1 MIIWFS
7 GTGNSEW
14 VAEQL
19 ASALGERMVSVAE
32 GLTSGDTHLT
42 LHDGERLGFV
52 FPTYS
57 WGPPPV
63 VTVFVEKMQISGTP
77 SSCFMVTTCGDDI
90 GLSVPIMAKALS
102 RRGFTLLSAHSVQ
115 MPNNYINMKGF
126 DVDTDAVRTAKLNA
140 APSRLHQV
148 ATDIAEQKAV
158 IDVVTGRFAWV
169 KSKVIRPWFLKNAM
183 SDKKFVV
190 DSDACTHCGACV
202 KNCPMHNI
210 TLSNGAPHW
219 NGRCAMCLS
228 CLHRCPARAI
238 QYAKATTTK
247 GRYFLQ
253 KDFFPE
259 TRS

>member
-63 VTVFVEKMQISGTP
+63 VTEFVEKIQITGTP

-126 DVDTDAVRTAKLNA
+126 DVDSDAVSKTQSRPQPTASSGNRHCRA
-140 APSRLHQV
+140 
-148 ATDIAEQKAV
+148 
-158 IDVVTGRFAWV
+158 
-169 KSKVIRPWFLKNAM
+169 KSGDR
-183 SDKKFVV
+183 
-190 DSDACTHCGACV
+190 CGD
-202 KNCPMHNI
+202 
-210 TLSNGAPHW
+210 
-219 NGRCAMCLS
+219 
-228 CLHRCPARAI
+228 RAI
-238 QYAKATTTK
+238 RMGEKQGDSPMVSEKRYERQEIC
-247 GRYFLQ
+247 GRYRCMHPLWCMCEELPDAQHYPHRRHPTLERPLRHVPLPRPCHPIRQIHHHQRPLLF
-253 KDFFPE
+253 
-259 TRS
+259 

>member
-63 VTVFVEKMQISGTP
+63 VTEFVEKMQITGTP

-126 DVDTDAVRTAKLNA
+126 DVDSDAVRTAKLKV
-140 APSRLHQV
+140 APARVAQV
-148 ATDIAEQKAV
+148 AQDIAARKAV
-158 IDVVTGRFAWV
+158 VDVVT
-169 KSKVIRPWFLKNAM
+169 
-183 SDKKFVV
+183 
-190 DSDACTHCGACV
+190 
-202 KNCPMHNI
+202 
-210 TLSNGAPHW
+210 
-219 NGRCAMCLS
+219 
-228 CLHRCPARAI
+228 
-238 QYAKATTTK
+238 
-247 GRYFLQ
+247 
-253 KDFFPE
+253 
-259 TRS
+259 

>member
-32 GLTSGDTHLT
+32 ALTAGDDIHFT

-63 VTVFVEKMQISGTP
+63 VTEFVEKMQITGTP

-90 GLSVPIMAKALS
+90 GLSVPIMAKALL

-126 DVDTDAVRTAKLNA
+126 DVD
-140 APSRLHQV
+140 S
-148 ATDIAEQKAV
+148 
-158 IDVVTGRFAWV
+158 
-169 KSKVIRPWFLKNAM
+169 
-183 SDKKFVV
+183 
-190 DSDACTHCGACV
+190 
-202 KNCPMHNI
+202 
-210 TLSNGAPHW
+210 LSLIH
-219 NGRCAMCLS
+219 
-228 CLHRCPARAI
+228 I
-238 QYAKATTTK
+238 
-247 GRYFLQ
+247 
-253 KDFFPE
+253 
-259 TRS
+259 

>member
-1 MIIWFS
+1 
-7 GTGNSEW
+7 
-14 VAEQL
+14 
-19 ASALGERMVSVAE
+19 
-32 GLTSGDTHLT
+32 
-42 LHDGERLGFV
+42 
-52 FPTYS
+52 
-57 WGPPPV
+57 
-63 VTVFVEKMQISGTP
+63 
-77 SSCFMVTTCGDDI
+77 MVTTCGDDI

-126 DVDTDAVRTAKLNA
+126 DVDSDAVRTAKLKA

-190 DSDACTHCGACV
+190 DTDACTHCGACV
-202 KNCPMHNI
+202 KNCPMQNI
-210 TLSNGAPHW
+210 TLSNGTPHW

-247 GRYFLQ
+247 GRYFL
-253 KDFFPE
+253 
-259 TRS
+259 RN

>member
-32 GLTSGDTHLT
+32 ALTAGDDIHFT

-63 VTVFVEKMQISGTP
+63 VTEFVEKMQIAGTF

-126 DVDTDAVRTAKLNA
+126 DVDSDAVRTAKLNA
-140 APSRLHQV
+140 VPSRLHQV
-148 ATDIAEQKAV
+148 TPDIAEQKAV

-169 KSKVIRPWFLKNAM
+169 KSKIIRPWFLKNAM

-190 DSDACTHCGACV
+190 DTDACTHCGACV

-210 TLSNGAPHW
+210 TLTDGTPHW

-247 GRYFLQ
+247 GRYFFKKL
-253 KDFFPE
+253 E
-259 TRS
+259 VR